1 MLFPIPTEFVLFEV
15 GGVEPAWEDVLS
27 PLSID
32 RVPEDDEGETMFV
45 KEPGLKFG
53 ARDSR
58 KEGLLCEVIPTL
70 VTPFS
75 GWTIA
80 LRPTA
85 CACVDTGAAATR
97 LVSGVIVLVLVTVFD
112 LERRGPTLDELDDSL
127 RWCGGAN
134 DNARARVDGVRLT
147 PTP

>member
-32 RVPEDDEGETMFV
+32 RMPEDDEGETMFV

-58 KEGLLCEVIPTL
+58 KEGRVCEVIPTL
-70 VTPFS
+70 VTPFLD
-75 GWTIA
+75 GR
-80 LRPTA
+80 LH
-85 CACVDTGAAATR
+85 CVQQRVRASTQ
-97 LVSGVIVLVLVTVFD
+97 
-112 LERRGPTLDELDDSL
+112 ELLPRD
-127 RWCGGAN
+127 WCQA
-134 DNARARVDGVRLT
+134 
-147 PTP
+147 